1 MTYLVAGVE
10 GIRCIK
16 LALGL
21 AAAIRQRNRPHEQG
35 LMMNLRLPAHRAAV
49 GLPLA
54 RGAESASAS
63 VPQLEIRVALG
74 RAREALVHVAVV
86 GRLLKCK

>member
-1 MTYLVAGVE
+1 MAYLVAGVE
-10 GIRCIK
+10 GVRRVK

-21 AAAIRQRNRPHEQG
+21 AAAVRQRDRSHERG
-35 LMMNLRLPAHRAAV
+35 LMLNLRLADHRTAV

-63 VPQLEIRVALG
+63 VPQLEIRIALG
-74 RAREALVHVAVV
+74 RT
-86 GRLLKCK
+86 